1 MGRQSLGDSVA
12 KNIQARLQ
20 AAGAMHQQGRLK
32 EAQAIY
38 EDILKSDP
46 KQLDALHLLGIIA
59 AQSKHFQNAADL
71 IAKAIAIE
79 PENSAFYYNQGIVLK
94 ELKQLEAAVVSY
106 DRAIAIKPDYAEAYF
121 NRGIALKE
129 LRQLEAAVESY
140 DRAIMIKPDY
150 AEVYSN
156 RGIALQE
163 LNQPDAAIVSYNCA
177 ITIKPDYAGA
187 YSNRGLALLELK
199 QLDAAIASFD
209 RAITIKPNFSEAY
222 YNRGIALKELK
233 QPEAAIAN
241 YDRAITIKPDYA
253 EAFFNRGNALR
264 DLKQL
269 APAIASYDRAIA
281 IKPDF
286 AEAYWN
292 KSLALLLGG
301 DFKNGL
307 SLYEWRWKKG
317 DAGKRWRS
325 FAQPL
330 WLGNELLKGKSIL
343 IHSEQGLGDT
353 IQFCRYVPRL
363 FEAGANVLF
372 APQKPLRGLMKKLG
386 TNVSIVDEND
396 PTLQF
401 DFHAPLLSLPLAF
414 KTNLTNIPSSIPYL
428 YPDEN
433 RMNLWKK
440 KISVGG
446 FKIGICWHGGPSKI
460 DTGRSLPVDN
470 FYRLSKLKNVQ
481 LISLQ
486 KGEGVSQLRDL
497 RLDMKIE
504 TLDESFDSGPDAF
517 MDTAAV
523 MKLCDLVITSDTAAA
538 HLAGALGVPVWVALK
553 FVPDWR
559 WMVDRDDSPWYPTM
573 QLFRQRSDGDWKGLF
588 SEIEQSVI
596 QLFGENVT

>member
-1 MGRQSLGDSVA
+1 MNGIPLGDNLA

-59 AQSKHFQNAADL
+59 AQSKHFQYAADL

-106 DRAIAIKPDYAEAYF
+106 DRAIAIKPDYAEAY
-121 NRGIALKE
+121 
-129 LRQLEAAVESY
+129 
-140 DRAIMIKPDY
+140 
-150 AEVYSN
+150 
-156 RGIALQE
+156 
-163 LNQPDAAIVSYNCA
+163 
-177 ITIKPDYAGA
+177 
-187 YSNRGLALLELK
+187 
-199 QLDAAIASFD
+199 
-209 RAITIKPNFSEAY
+209 

-233 QPEAAIAN
+233 QLEAAVDS

-269 APAIASYDRAIA
+269 ASAIASYDRAIA

-317 DAGKRWRS
+317 DAEKRRRS
-325 FAQPL
+325 FSQPL
-330 WLGNELLKGKSIL
+330 WLGDELLKDKSIL

-363 FEAGANVLF
+363 VEAGANVLF
-372 APQKPLRGLMKKLG
+372 APQVPLRGLMKKLG
-386 TNVSIVDEND
+386 TNVIIVDEND

-414 KTNLTNIPSSIPYL
+414 KTNLTNIPSSTPYL

-440 KISVGG
+440 KIRVGG

-486 KGEGVSQLRDL
+486 KGEGVTQLRDL

-559 WMVDRDDSPWYPTM
+559 WMIDRDDSPWYPTM
-573 QLFRQRSDGDWKGLF
+573 QLFRQQSDGDWKGLF
-588 SEIEQSVI
+588 SEIEKSVI
-596 QLFGENVT
+596 QLFGENVA